1 MLIGII
7 SDTHDNLIKIREA
20 VNKLNEL
27 NVELVLHAGDFV
39 SPFTIKEFQKLKSKM
54 ITVFGNNDGDKNLLT
69 QKLIQINAIVNN
81 YFAVLNLDG
90 LKAFLMHGND
100 ERAINDIIKTNLFD
114 LLIRGHTHKKEVRK
128 EGKTLIINPGEVCG
142 YLSNESTIAIF
153 NTISK
158 KVDIISLE

>member
-90 LKAFLMHGND
+90 LKAFLTHGND
-100 ERAINDIIKTNLFD
+100 ERAINDIIKANLFD

-153 NTISK
+153 NTILK

>member
-90 LKAFLMHGND
+90 LKAFLTHGND
-100 ERAINDIIKTNLFD
+100 ERVINDIIKANLFD

-153 NTISK
+153 DTISK

>member
-20 VNKLNEL
+20 VSKLNEM

-39 SPFTIKEFQKLKSKM
+39 SPFTIKEFQNLKSRM

-69 QKLIQINAIVNN
+69 QKLIQINALVNN
-81 YFAVLNLDG
+81 FFAVLDIDG
-90 LKAFLMHGND
+90 LKIFLTHGD
-100 ERAINDIIKTNLFD
+100 DIKAIDNIIKINLFD
-114 LLIRGHTHKKEVRK
+114 LLIRGHTHKKEVKK

-142 YLSNESTIAIF
+142 YLSGESTIAIF

-158 KVDIISLE
+158 EAKIISLE

>member
-39 SPFTIKEFQKLKSKM
+39 SPFTIKEFQKLKSRM

-81 YFAVLNLDG
+81 YFAILNLDG
-90 LKAFLMHGND
+90 LKAFLTHGSD
-100 ERAINDIIKTNLFD
+100 ERAIDDIIKANLFD
-114 LLIRGHTHKKEVRK
+114 LLIRGHTHKKEVKK

-142 YLSNESTIAIF
+142 YLSEESTIAIF
-153 NTISK
+153 DTISK

>member
-100 ERAINDIIKTNLFD
+100 ERAINDIIKANLFD

>member
-7 SDTHDNLIKIREA
+7 SDTHDNLIKIKEA

-39 SPFTIKEFQKLKSKM
+39 SPFTIKEFQKLKSRM

-81 YFAVLNLDG
+81 YFAALNLDG
-90 LKAFLMHGND
+90 LKAFLMHGSD

-114 LLIRGHTHKKEVRK
+114 LLIRGHTHKKEVKK

-153 NTISK
+153 DTISK